1 MEDMCYY
8 GLTIDRKAG
17 EDIMQY
23 ADIIQE
29 SLDYIEDNLKT
40 DITAGEL
47 ADMAGFSV
55 FHFSHLFSRA
65 VGLPVRQYIVRRR
78 LLWAAWEM
86 ARGTKQIDAAYAY
99 GFSTAAG
106 FYKAFRREFGCSPS
120 EYAKDFCARKPY
132 RIHLTKEESIMIS
145 NAKLREV
152 LRNWDLSDNTIQ
164 TMVQTQDG
172 NVRENTCY
180 VGQNHVLK
188 LFSSAVSAKAN
199 ADVMTA
205 MEAAGLSCG
214 APVKTKAG
222 ESVYS
227 DGELYFLLTRRI
239 HGSELDPDAL
249 FGAEGQEHARYL
261 GRILG
266 QLHTALAAC
275 PDLVCNE
282 RDIYR
287 EVCDCW
293 LAPAAQAM
301 GLPERFSEEYRSFG
315 PLHDSLPVQ
324 IIHRDPNPSNIL
336 MQEGRLA
343 GFIDFDLTQR
353 SIRLFD
359 PCYAAT
365 AVLCGLFQKGQQD
378 RLDAWLD
385 VFREILRGYDGVA
398 QLTPEE
404 KQAIPMVVLSIQL
417 ICVGW
422 FSAYDKYHS
431 LAKTN
436 MDMLRWLQKHRE
448 QLTL

>member
-1 MEDMCYY
+1 
-8 GLTIDRKAG
+8 
-17 EDIMQY
+17 MQY

-40 DITAGEL
+40 DITAAEL

-55 FHFSHLFSRA
+55 FHYSRLFAAA
-65 VGLPVRQYIVRRR
+65 VGLPVKQYIVRRR

-86 ARGTKQIDAAYAY
+86 ARGAKQIDAALTY

-120 EYAKDFCARKPY
+120 EFAKGFQARKPY
-132 RIHLTKEESIMIS
+132 RIHLTKEEQIMIS
-145 NAKLREV
+145 NTKRREV
-152 LRNWDLSDNTIQ
+152 LQFWDLPDAAIQ

-180 VGQNHVLK
+180 VGQDHVLK
-188 LFSSAVSAKAN
+188 VFSSAAPARAN
-199 ADVMTA
+199 ADVLTA
-205 MEAAGLSCG
+205 MEEAGLSCG

-222 ESVYS
+222 EALFT
-227 DGELYFLLTRRI
+227 DGELYFMLTKRI
-239 HGSELDPDAL
+239 RGSELDPDSL
-249 FGAEGQEHARYL
+249 FGTEGQTNARYL

-293 LAPAAQAM
+293 LVSAAQHM
-301 GLPERFSEEYRSFG
+301 GLGEAFCREYRSFG
-315 PLHDSLPVQ
+315 PLHDALPVQ

-336 MQEGRLA
+336 MENGRLA

-359 PCYAAT
+359 PCYAST
-365 AVLCGLFQKGQQD
+365 AVLCGLFQKGQTGK
-378 RLDAWLD
+378 LDAWLG
-385 VFREILRGYDGVA
+385 VFHEILRGYDETA
-398 QLTPEE
+398 HLTEEE

-422 FSAYDKYHS
+422 FSAYDKYHA
-431 LAKTN
+431 LAQTN
-436 MDMLRWLQKHRE
+436 MDMLRWLLEHRE
-448 QLTL
+448 ELVF